1 MLLECGLADS
11 VPGRGRAASLY
22 RLAAPFSDPWQ
33 DVGVPHS
40 APVALSRRQFA
51 VAAAGVA
58 GLAVAGGCALP
69 TVTDRPDPLLGLLEA
84 AERDA
89 RELAA
94 ADASHGDRV
103 GALRRLA
110 DTRRVH
116 AERLAG
122 LVDRPQDDEQQPT
135 PVPTPAPVCP
145 PAEEVRS
152 RLRADAADAAGVAA
166 ATEGSRAE
174 IAGAVSAACTAAVE
188 VELA

>member
-40 APVALSRRQFA
+40 APVVLSRRQFA

-103 GALRRLA
+103 GALRRIA
-110 DTRRVH
+110 DVRRVH
-116 AERLAG
+116 AERLTAI
-122 LVDRPQDDEQQPT
+122 VDRPEDDATPT
-135 PVPTPAPVCP
+135 PVPPDPPVCP
-145 PAEEVRS
+145 PADEVRS
-152 RLRADAADAAGVAA
+152 RLRADAADAAGAA
-166 ATEGSRAE
+166 ATTEGAGAE